1 MNLILS
7 PTFQKQMNVIRYL
20 ADKGNSDYKTL
31 YFRIGTVIKVFS
43 QIEKLSDCPF
53 KLRVHN
59 GNFGNEKDFGFKQ

>member
-1 MNLILS
+1 
-7 PTFQKQMNVIRYL
+7 MNVTRYL
-20 ADKGNSDYKTL
+20 ADKVNSDYKTS

-59 GNFGNEKDFGFKQ
+59 GNFGNEKDFGFKK

>member
-1 MNLILS
+1 
-7 PTFQKQMNVIRYL
+7 MNVTRYL
-20 ADKGNSDYKTL
+20 ADKVNSDYKTL

-59 GNFGNEKDFGFKQ
+59 GNFGNEKDFGFKH

>member
-1 MNLILS
+1 
-7 PTFQKQMNVIRYL
+7 MNVTRYL
-20 ADKGNSDYKTL
+20 ADKGNDYKTL

-59 GNFGNEKDFGFKQ
+59 GNFGNEKDFGFKH